1 MEVTFMSI
9 TFMSYIVIFDYIY
22 NRNFSFIE
30 SEQRR
35 KALVRP
41 IHLRYAK
48 SVVACQRFLRFC
60 CYYFYTQKLSNNLL
74 FFIFEL
80 SGNRRKNTQFVQLNF
95 GISNTDIS
103 STMNM
108 LK

>member
-9 TFMSYIVIFDYIY
+9 TLMSYIVIFDYIY

-30 SEQRR
+30 SEQQR

-48 SVVACQRFLRFC
+48 SVVACQRFFAILLLS
-60 CYYFYTQKLSNNLL
+60 FYTKIVQ
-74 FFIFEL
+74 
-80 SGNRRKNTQFVQLNF
+80 QFAFLYF
-95 GISNTDIS
+95 
-103 STMNM
+103 
-108 LK
+108 

>member
-9 TFMSYIVIFDYIY
+9 TFMSYIVTFDYIY

-60 CYYFYTQKLSNNLL
+60 YYFFYTKIVQ
-74 FFIFEL
+74 
-80 SGNRRKNTQFVQLNF
+80 QFAF
-95 GISNTDIS
+95 
-103 STMNM
+103 
-108 LK
+108 

>member
-22 NRNFSFIE
+22 HRNFSFIE
-30 SEQRR
+30 LEQQR

-48 SVVACQRFLRFC
+48 SVVACQRFLRFY
-60 CYYFYTQKLSNNLL
+60 CYYLFTQKLSNNLL

-80 SGNRRKNTQFVQLNF
+80 SGNRRKNTHLCTVKL
-95 GISNTDIS
+95 
-103 STMNM
+103 
-108 LK
+108 